1 MTKFETVK
9 QLLRETGPE
18 ITLLKFLDRFGRR
31 FPGGLANSIFYKAR
45 KSFREE
51 QEEVQQVVD
60 QVWEESETVEE
71 PEPVAVTG
79 PAHHT
84 LPETTETTS
93 VPLGSGDGFRVTW
106 NQVFEAKEM
115 GKEFLEFFGGDKQAA
130 KEFLDRVL

>member
-1 MTKFETVK
+1 MIKFETVK

-71 PEPVAVTG
+71 PEPVAVAG
-79 PAHHT
+79 SPRHT
-84 LPETTETTS
+84 QEETTNPGE
-93 VPLGSGDGFRVTW
+93 VPV
-106 NQVFEAKEM
+106 QVNWAEVYQVLEQ
-115 GKEFLEFFGGDKQAA
+115 GRQFLRLFGGNKTAA
-130 KEFLDRVL
+130 KEFIDHLW